1 MNRALLALEK
11 ELTRMPHDHTN
22 ARQLASQRIVK
33 NTSAAI
39 PIKQKLQ
46 GAQSVPPWIFEGGEA
61 ANPNTLGQD
70 VLDDDLAWT
79 IEQVCDYFG
88 GLNPVHPSTI
98 YKWIKKKGFP
108 KPFKPG
114 PRTSRW
120 LKSEIVA
127 YRRNMVVGRGEHE

>member
-1 MNRALLALEK
+1 
-11 ELTRMPHDHTN
+11 MPHDHTD
-22 ARQLASQRIVK
+22 ARQSAPQRKVK

-39 PIKQKLQ
+39 LLKQNLRGVDAVPSWILQ
-46 GAQSVPPWIFEGGEA
+46 GSEG
-61 ANPNTLGQD
+61 ANPNTVGQG

-88 GLNPVHPSTI
+88 GLNPVHRSTI
-98 YKWIKKKGFP
+98 YKWMSKKGFP

-120 LKSEIVA
+120 LRSEVVA
-127 YRRNMVVGRGEHE
+127 YRRNMVAGRSEHV